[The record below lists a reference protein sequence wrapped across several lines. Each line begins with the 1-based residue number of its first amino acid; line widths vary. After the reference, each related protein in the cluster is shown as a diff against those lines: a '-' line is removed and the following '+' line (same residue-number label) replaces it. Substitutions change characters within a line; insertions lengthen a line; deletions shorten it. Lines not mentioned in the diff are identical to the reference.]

1 MHWTIFASFMR
12 LVSLLLLAGTASAQA
27 KYEVQK
33 PPLDTDWTYKVGTN
47 PWPEY
52 PRPQLR
58 RDAWKSLNGIWT
70 WKAANGEKDV
80 ENLPKA
86 GALEREVLVPSC
98 IESALSGLQI
108 LDVRDMW
115 YETKFE
121 VLEEWKDRKVLL
133 NFESVDYKATV
144 FVNGV
149 KKTTHIGGYDRF
161 TIDVT
166 ENVKFG
172 ASNEL
177 LVFVHDPTDSDIIP
191 IGKQTLKP
199 SHIFYRSC
207 SGIWQQVW
215 IEAVPEDHIT
225 QLDVAA
231 GSDGKVSVTV
241 HTSQQAKGF
250 FQFALLDADGS
261 TKATHSGVTNQ
272 EFTFTVESPKLWW
285 PDSPALYNF
294 TVALESGDKVHSYTG
309 FRTIT
314 KGKVDGVT
322 RPLLNGEFVFQFG
335 TLDQGFW
342 PDGLYTPPNR
352 EAMIYDLQ
360 LLKKFGFNSIRKHI
374 KVEPDL
380 FYQACDQLGLMVIQ
394 DMPSLPA
401 SRDRKP
407 DSKQQAEFKRQL
419 EVVINQHKSY
429 PSIVTWVIYNEG
441 WGQQTV
447 SPPPEKDLTH
457 LVRQLDKTRLI
468 NSVSGWDDH
477 GFGDYHDNHNY
488 AEPQCGTPFYSQPKT
503 PYDPERIGIAGE
515 YGGIGHNV
523 SLEHL
528 WNVKDAIAT
537 IKDTYEINENLES
550 YNYRASVLFRNIR
563 EQTQRFACSG
573 AIYTQTTDVEGEVN
587 GLVTYDRRFLRPQL
601 EKWQDDIQS
610 RLIIMSKPTQPSTDF
625 FEKQPGEVSEPGH
638 KRTELSKAPSEGRD
652 DDWQIVTEE
661 DGKPPRFCGTLVTA
675 QGDFSF
681 GRGKSKRTLFTYHMG
696 YADGHTHW
704 SDDEEAGEGK
714 QDKKRDISEKDS
726 HGAYE
731 AKKDAVKAE

>member
-1 MHWTIFASFMR
+1 MRWTLFACFVR
-12 LVSLLLLAGTASAQA
+12 LASLLLLADTASAQT
-27 KYEVQK
+27 KYKVQK

-47 PWPEY
+47 PWPEH

-70 WKAANGEKDV
+70 WKAANDEKDV

-86 GALEREVLVPSC
+86 EALEREVLVPSC

-115 YETKFE
+115 YERTFE
-121 VLEEWKDRKVLL
+121 VPEEWKDRKVLL

-231 GSDGKVSVTV
+231 GADSKVSVTV

-250 FQFALLDADGS
+250 FQFALTEADGS

-285 PDSPALYNF
+285 PDSPALYNL
-294 TVALESGDKVHSYTG
+294 TITLESGDKVHSYTG
-309 FRTIT
+309 FRTIS
-314 KGKVDGVT
+314 KGKVNGVT

-352 EAMIYDLQ
+352 EAMISDLQ
-360 LLKKFGFNSIRKHI
+360 LLKEFGFNSIRKHI

-401 SRDRKP
+401 SGDRKP
-407 DSKQQAEFKRQL
+407 DSKQQAEFRRQL
-419 EVVINQHKSY
+419 EVVINQHKNY

-441 WGQQTV
+441 WGQQAV
-447 SPPPEKDLTH
+447 SPPPEQDLTK

-528 WNVKDAIAT
+528 WDVKEAIAT
-537 IKDTYEINENLES
+537 IKETYEINENLES
-550 YNYRASVLFRNIR
+550 YNYRASVLFRDIR

-610 RLIIMSKPTQPSTDF
+610 
-625 FEKQPGEVSEPGH
+625 VY
-638 KRTELSKAPSEGRD
+638 KAAAS
-652 DDWQIVTEE
+652 
-661 DGKPPRFCGTLVTA
+661 
-675 QGDFSF
+675 
-681 GRGKSKRTLFTYHMG
+681 RGGLKV
-696 YADGHTHW
+696 
-704 SDDEEAGEGK
+704 EGK
-714 QDKKRDISEKDS
+714 GKRDGRSLLDL
-726 HGAYE
+726 
-731 AKKDAVKAE
+731 

>member
-1 MHWTIFASFMR
+1 MRWTLFASFMR
-12 LVSLLLLAGTASAQA
+12 LVSLLLLASMASAQT
-27 KYEVQK
+27 KYKVQK

-70 WKAANGEKDV
+70 WKAANGKKDV

-115 YETKFE
+115 YERTFE
-121 VLEEWKDRKVLL
+121 VPEEWKDRKVLL

-144 FVNGV
+144 FVNGA
-149 KKTTHIGGYDRF
+149 KKTTHVGGYDRF

-166 ENVKFG
+166 ENIKFG

-177 LVFVHDPTDSDIIP
+177 LVFVHDPTDSDVIP

-215 IEAVPEDHIT
+215 IEAVPGDHIT
-225 QLDVAA
+225 HLDVAA
-231 GSDGKVSVTV
+231 GADGKVSVTV

-250 FQFALLDADGS
+250 FQFALTEADGS
-261 TKATHSGVTNQ
+261 TKASHSGVTNQ

-294 TVALESGDKVHSYTG
+294 TVTLESGDKVHSYTG
-309 FRTIT
+309 FRTIS

-401 SRDRKP
+401 SGDRKP

-447 SPPPEKDLTH
+447 SPPPEKDLTQ

-528 WNVKDAIAT
+528 WNVKEAIAT

-550 YNYRASVLFRNIR
+550 YNYRASVLFRDIR

-610 RLIIMSKPTQPSTDF
+610 VYKAAASRGGRKV
-625 FEKQPGEVSEPGH
+625 EKGKRNPGS
-638 KRTELSKAPSEGRD
+638 LLD
-652 DDWQIVTEE
+652 
-661 DGKPPRFCGTLVTA
+661 L
-675 QGDFSF
+675 
-681 GRGKSKRTLFTYHMG
+681 
-696 YADGHTHW
+696 
-704 SDDEEAGEGK
+704 
-714 QDKKRDISEKDS
+714 
-726 HGAYE
+726 
-731 AKKDAVKAE
+731 